1 MKKQFEEERSYNG
14 LNKNASSMQRR
25 MNTPVVLT
33 YRWYHLSITFIMF
46 GLFMI
51 VNWVI
56 WFLLTSSETYRGDFY
71 GIISTLKPENVYD
84 PTSVKFI
91 YYIDGDTVNYFLKP
105 AITALIVGLIMV
117 LVKKLFYR
125 QYVNKEVKKMSEQ
138 FAGERK

>member
-1 MKKQFEEERSYNG
+1 MKKQFEEESSYNG

-56 WFLLTSSETYRGDFY
+56 WFLIYTGTSLP
-71 GIISTLKPENVYD
+71 GIGTIL
-84 PTSVKFI
+84 I
-91 YYIDGDTVNYFLKP
+91 FL
-105 AITALIVGLIMV
+105 
-117 LVKKLFYR
+117 
-125 QYVNKEVKKMSEQ
+125 SQ
-138 FAGERK
+138 FGG